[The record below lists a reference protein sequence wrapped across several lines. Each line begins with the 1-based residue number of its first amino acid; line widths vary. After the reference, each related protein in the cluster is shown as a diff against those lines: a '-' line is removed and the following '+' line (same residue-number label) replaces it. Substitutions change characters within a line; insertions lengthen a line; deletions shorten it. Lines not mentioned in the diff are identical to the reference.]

1 MVLSDGK
8 LIVFEGIDG
17 AGTTSQISRAAEF
30 LSGHGFSVYT
40 TAEPSTG
47 YIGKKIREILQGAEE
62 ATSETLALLFAADR
76 LHHVASE
83 IGPKLE
89 EGCIVL
95 SDRYLLSSLAYQGM
109 DNPMEWVATLN
120 AKARRPDLNIY
131 FRIAPATAVA
141 RVKARGGPEEIF
153 DAQAKQEKI
162 AEAYEVVAA
171 RTDIGMVRVVDAEAS
186 MDEVSSAINALLRE
200 CLGLA
205 E

>member
-1 MVLSDGK
+1 MVLSEGK

-30 LSGHGFSVYT
+30 LREHGFNVYT

-47 YIGKKIREILQGAEE
+47 YIGKKIREILQGGEQ

-76 LHHVASE
+76 LHHVACE

-109 DNPMEWVATLN
+109 DNPMEWVASLN
-120 AKARRPDLNIY
+120 AKAQRPDLNIY
-131 FRIAPATAVA
+131 FRISPASAVA

-171 RTDIGMVRVVDAEAS
+171 RNDIGAVRVVDAEAS
-186 MDEVSSAINALLRE
+186 IDEVSSSINGLLRE
-200 CLGLA
+200 CLELA